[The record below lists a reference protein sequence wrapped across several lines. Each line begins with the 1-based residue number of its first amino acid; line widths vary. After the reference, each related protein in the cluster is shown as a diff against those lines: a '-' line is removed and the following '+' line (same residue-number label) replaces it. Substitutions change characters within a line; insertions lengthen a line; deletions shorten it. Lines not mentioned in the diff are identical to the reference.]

1 MHRSTAGFLGGVIAG
16 FIKLLIDQL
25 AIAINLSY
33 SSVTDVISQ
42 ILFIQGGVY
51 FFISWIIYILFSDL
65 MGFIISKIITKILVN
80 FLYWG
85 TIAGITIWALTS
97 GIFALLGKVD
107 PTWSMGLSTG
117 LVNFFSDIVLGIV
130 ITYTISLSIPEETY

>member
-1 MHRSTAGFLGGVIAG
+1 MHRSTAGFLGGVIGG
-16 FIKLLIDQL
+16 FIKLLIDQF

-42 ILFIQGGVY
+42 ILFIQSGIY
-51 FFISWIIYILFSDL
+51 FFISWIIYILFSGL
-65 MGFIISKIITKILVN
+65 IGFIISKIITKILVN

-85 TIAGITIWALTS
+85 TIAGITILALTS
-97 GIFALLGKVD
+97 GIFALLGKID